1 MAAHGAP
8 RFPLLLLLYH
18 YGLAALEPAAA
29 GVLLARRRKGKEDP
43 QRMRERRGI
52 AGRERPEGHLAWLHG
67 ASIGE
72 TMAILPVIE
81 RLTRRGV
88 TVLVTSGTR
97 TSAEII
103 AKRLPPGAIHQF
115 VPVDVPRYMRRFLD
129 HWRPDIALFAESE
142 IWPNA
147 ILALEQREVP
157 LILINGRLSE
167 RSFQRWSRVPRLAES
182 LLSRFSLC
190 LAQATPDAE
199 RLQRLGAPRV
209 GVAGNLK
216 FDSPPPPADPRI
228 VESLQGMIAGR
239 PVWVAASTHPG
250 EEEMVVA
257 IHRALARK
265 YPKLI
270 TIIAPRHPHRGE
282 AIAEIARDSALN
294 PARRALGEQPE
305 REVDFYI
312 ADTVGEL
319 GLFYRLTPLVFVGG
333 SLIPHGGQNP
343 IEPAK
348 LGTAILHGPH
358 VHNFDEVYTALDG
371 SGGALPVA
379 DARALAAALED
390 LIADTAL
397 TREMARAG
405 YEAVQSLG
413 GALDRTL
420 RAVEP
425 FILDVKME
433 QR

>member
-1 MAAHGAP
+1 MTGRP
-8 RFPLLLLLYH
+8 PLLLQLYRFVM
-18 YGLAALEPAAA
+18 AALEPVAAA
-29 GVLLARRRKGKEDP
+29 VLLLRRRKGKEDP
-43 QRMRERRGI
+43 KRISERRGLPG
-52 AGRERPEGHLAWLHG
+52 ADRPEGHLAWLHG

-72 TMAILPVIE
+72 TMAILPLIE
-81 RLTRRGV
+81 RLARRGV
-88 TVLVTSGTR
+88 TVLVTSGTV

-103 AKRLPPGAIHQF
+103 AQRLPPGAIHQF
-115 VPVDVPRYMRRFLD
+115 VPVDVPRYMGRFLD

-147 ILALEQREVP
+147 ILALEHRGVP

-167 RSFQRWSRVPRLAES
+167 RSYRRWAKVPGVVEA

-190 LAQATPDAE
+190 LAQSAGDAE

-216 FDSPPPPADPRI
+216 FDSPPPPADPRL
-228 VESLQGMIAGR
+228 VAALQGMIAGR

-250 EEEMVVA
+250 EEEMAVA
-257 IHRALARK
+257 IHRALARR
-265 YPKLI
+265 YENLL
-270 TIIAPRHPHRGE
+270 TIVAPRHPRRGE
-282 AIAEIARDSALN
+282 AVAEIAQDSALRV
-294 PARRALGEQPE
+294 ARRSLGEQPS
-305 REVDFYI
+305 REVDFYV

-319 GLFYRLTPLVFVGG
+319 GLFYRLAPLVFVGG
-333 SLIPHGGQNP
+333 SLIPRGGQNP

-348 LGTAILHGPH
+348 LGAAILHGPH
-358 VHNFDEVYTALDG
+358 VHNFTEVYAALDRA
-371 SGGALPVA
+371 GGALQVA
-379 DARALAAALED
+379 DAKAMAAALDD

-405 YEAVQSLG
+405 LEAVNELG

-425 FILDVKME
+425 FILGAKME
-433 QR
+433 RR

>member
-1 MAAHGAP
+1 MSGP
-8 RFPLLLLLYH
+8 GSYRNPLLLQLYH
-18 YGLAALEPAAA
+18 HGLTLLEPAAA
-29 GVLLARRRKGKEDP
+29 AILLARRRKGKEDP
-43 QRMRERRGI
+43 ARMRERRGL
-52 AGRERPEGHLAWLHG
+52 ADRERPPGHLAWLHG

-115 VPVDVPRYMRRFLD
+115 VPIDVPRYMRRFLD
-129 HWRPDIALFAESE
+129 HWQPDIALFAESE

-147 ILALEQREVP
+147 ILALEQRGVP

-167 RSFQRWSRVPRLAES
+167 RSFRRWSRVPGLAEA

-190 LAQATPDAE
+190 LAQGNADAE
-199 RLQRLGAPRV
+199 RLQRLGAAHV
-209 GVAGNLK
+209 AVAGNLK
-216 FDSPPPPADPRI
+216 FDSPAPPADPRL
-228 VESLQGMIAGR
+228 VAALQGMIAGR

-265 YPKLI
+265 YPKLL
-270 TIIAPRHPHRGE
+270 TIIAPRHPQRGE
-282 AIAEIARDSALN
+282 ALAEIATDSALR

-305 REVDFYI
+305 REIEFYI

-358 VHNFDEVYTALDG
+358 VHNFTEVYATLDQA
-371 SGGALPVA
+371 GGALPVA
-379 DARALAAALED
+379 DAKALAAALED

-425 FILDVKME
+425 YILDVKME
-433 QR
+433 RR